1 MRFSCG
7 SPAVDGCTPSTKFDM
22 TITKIVRKFNKHN
35 EAEKWGLVMD
45 NLSLQ
50 DRIATGLCHCKD
62 GDNCDTC
69 GLHLTIL
76 PRNEYEDRKYQ
87 YYISEPPDV
96 PSWKKGAPYRGY
108 AGQHP
113 ETKDLVEWR
122 TVLSRLSSTKST
134 PGASPTKPSRRSLG
148 WRTRRAAWTRMDS
161 SSLLLFEAQP
171 HRERVPRLL
180 LETIALPPVFLPH
193 LRRLRIPHVP
203 KSNFCLF
210 SEMRG

>member
-22 TITKIVRKFNKHN
+22 TITKIVRKFNKFN

-50 DRIATGLCHCKD
+50 DRIATGLCYCKD
-62 GDNCDTC
+62 GDNCDAC

-76 PRNEYEDRKYQ
+76 PRNEYEDREYQ

-113 ETKDLVEWR
+113 ETKEMVEWR
-122 TVLSRLSSTKST
+122 TVLDKQWPRGYFGKSVYKAGYRLQEAIQRGKT
-134 PGASPTKPSRRSLG
+134 LG
-148 WRTRRAAWTRMDS
+148 
-161 SSLLLFEAQP
+161 EA
-171 HRERVPRLL
+171 E
-180 LETIALPPVFLPH
+180 
-193 LRRLRIPHVP
+193 
-203 KSNFCLF
+203 K
-210 SEMRG
+210 